1 MKYRVNNIVYA
12 AGPDLLGTIR
22 MCITM
27 TDPVDPELLAA
38 ALKKATPRFPYFA
51 VRLVKRAAECSDP
64 DRLIEEYILKPNPLP
79 FVVSPGGR
87 AVVLGSPESNWHL
100 NAFAYDGNRLY
111 IDSSHFITDGN
122 GIFPFIRTILF
133 YYLSALHTEAGLD
146 PVQFGLADAPAPDT
160 DDGATADDYPYP
172 EEPLPGE
179 PTVIATRPAEIFKL
193 PDQPQ
198 GYPDNQATTQPKQT
212 VQPQHPWVSFV
223 FRIRQSELMSYVS
236 GVDGSPASFVASLM
250 FKAIAQ
256 LHPDNRLPVVCGMQ
270 HQFRHALGRPDS
282 HMCHVNIVPM
292 TYPASLA
299 GKDIEMLNTIGRGM
313 LILRADGASDIVTIN
328 RHIQNDRLIRSL
340 TLPEKQAHMRRELLA
355 GIGENT
361 FEVSYTGRVD
371 WGGLERYIVDAVPF
385 LDMTLS
391 GGISVEIFSVGDIF
405 SVNIM
410 QRSTDPKYAERFAEL
425 LEASGIEFAA
435 LAPEPFELPG
445 FELCS

>member
-1 MKYRVNNIVYA
+1 MEYRVNNIIYA

-27 TDPVDPELLAA
+27 AEPVDPELLAA
-38 ALKKATPRFPYFA
+38 ALKKAAPGFPYFA
-51 VRLVKRAAECSDP
+51 VRLERRD
-64 DRLIEEYILKPNPLP
+64 EEYVLEPNPLP
-79 FVVSPGGR
+79 FVVSPGGH
-87 AVVLGSPESNWHL
+87 AAVLGSLESNWHL

-133 YYLSALHTEAGLD
+133 YYLGALHPEAGLD
-146 PVQFGLADAPAPDT
+146 PAEFGLADDPASVGASDT
-160 DDGATADDYPYP
+160 AAAGDYPYP
-172 EEPLPGE
+172 DEPLPGE
-179 PTVIATRPAEIFKL
+179 PAVKAARPVEIFKL

-198 GYPDNQATTQPKQT
+198 GYPTA
-212 VQPQHPWVSFV
+212 HPWASFV
-223 FRIRQSELMSYVS
+223 FRIKQSELMSYVS
-236 GVDGSPASFVASLM
+236 GVDGSPASFVASIM

-256 LHPDNRLPVVCGMQ
+256 LHPDNLLPVVCGMQ

-313 LILRADGASDIVTIN
+313 LILRADDASDIITIN
-328 RHIQNDRLIRSL
+328 RHVENDRLIRSL
-340 TLPEKQAHMRRELLA
+340 TLSEKQAHMRRELLA

-391 GGISVEIFSVGDIF
+391 GGISVEIFSVGGIF
-405 SVNIM
+405 SINIM
-410 QRSTDPKYAERFAEL
+410 QRSADPKYAERFAAL
-425 LEASGIEFAA
+425 LAESGIEFTA

-445 FELCS
+445 FELPK